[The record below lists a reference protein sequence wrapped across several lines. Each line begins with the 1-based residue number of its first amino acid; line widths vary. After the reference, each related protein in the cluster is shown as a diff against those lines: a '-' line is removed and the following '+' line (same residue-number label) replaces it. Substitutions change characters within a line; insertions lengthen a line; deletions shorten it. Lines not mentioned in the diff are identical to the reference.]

1 MCKFTKNE
9 LNLLKESVER
19 SMRHVCAD
27 SPLSLAQQMH
37 PWQMILL
44 KVARGIGSKEEA
56 EVLESMPKTVV
67 VDERFRDSLARCFYE
82 VVEALQKVSEVFEVV
97 NNITDRSYS
106 YSNPARN
113 AIGYMEQ
120 FRFEFEHLWNSQN
133 P

>member
-56 EVLESMPKTVV
+56 EVLESMPKTVI
-67 VDERFRDSLARCFYE
+67 VDERFADSLRYCCSE
-82 VVEALQKVSEVFEVV
+82 VCDTLYKVSELFEVV
-97 NNITDRSYS
+97 NNMTDRGYS
-106 YSNPARN
+106 YSNPAQQAMAR
-113 AIGYMEQ
+113 IQEL
-120 FRFEFEHLWNSQN
+120 RHEFEHLWDSQN
-133 P
+133 H

>member
-19 SMRHVCAD
+19 SMERVYAD
-27 SPLSLAQQMH
+27 SPLSMAQQMH
-37 PWQMILL
+37 PWQMLLL

-67 VDERFRDSLARCFYE
+67 VDERFRDSLRYCSSE
-82 VVEALQKVSEVFEVV
+82 VSEVLYKISELFEVI
-97 NNITDRSYS
+97 NNITDRGYS
-106 YSNPARN
+106 YSNPAQQAMAR
-113 AIGYMEQ
+113 MQEL
-120 FRFEFEHLWNSQN
+120 RHEFDQLWDSQN